1 MAFQE
6 LVIRGFSPTMIVDN
20 TPTQLA
26 NRKHNKDTYI
36 TTGAYLNYAWD
47 GEIQGDLQ
55 KMKSLS
61 SEALHSS
68 TIIIHATW
76 PLPLVVFLY
85 TSICM
90 VAHFFTQGHPQVL
103 AS

>member
-6 LVIRGFSPTMIVDN
+6 LVIIIRGFSPTMIVDN

-26 NRKHNKDTYI
+26 NRKHNKNTYV
-36 TTGAYLNYAWD
+36 TTGAYLNDAWD

-68 TIIIHATW
+68 TIIIHAHMA
-76 PLPLVVFLY
+76 PPPCCILVHKHLYGSSFLY
-85 TSICM
+85 TRPS
-90 VAHFFTQGHPQVL
+90 
-103 AS
+103 